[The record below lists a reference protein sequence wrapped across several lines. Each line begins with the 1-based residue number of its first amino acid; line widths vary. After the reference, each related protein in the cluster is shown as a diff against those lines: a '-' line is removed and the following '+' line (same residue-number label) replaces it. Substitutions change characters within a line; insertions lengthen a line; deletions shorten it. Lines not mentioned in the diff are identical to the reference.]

1 MDNLKVDRNKRT
13 ILIGGAW
20 PYANSSLHLGHLA
33 ALISGDFLKRYHRLF
48 GDEVVYVSGTDCHGT
63 PITERAKREG
73 VEPREI
79 AEKYHKEFKKVFDKM
94 NFSYSL
100 YTKTCDEYHKKQVEE
115 MLLKIY
121 KNGYIYSQ
129 TAKQP
134 YCECCKIF
142 KADRELDLICPKC
155 RSITKGDQCDC
166 GYIPTEE
173 NLIGAKC
180 RKCGNKT
187 TQKEDTNLYFSL
199 SKFQKQLE
207 KYTEDNKKN
216 WRISSQNETEKYLKQ
231 GLKDRAITRNLVW
244 GVDTPIKGFEDKKIY
259 VWVEAVLGYITATKK
274 YCKEKGLN
282 WKDFWVNN
290 KNLRTYMCHGKDNI
304 VFHTII
310 FPALL
315 LSARENYH
323 LPDVMVATQFVNI
336 NSEKISKS
344 KGNGITVLQM
354 IDNYNIDSIRYYMI
368 SYGPENKDIDFTID
382 NYINVHNSDIVNK
395 FGNFVNRTLQFKGLT
410 EIPLGIIDK
419 TIESKIAETYS
430 ITSQYIENLEFK
442 KACSKIVELIEIGNQ
457 YYDERKPWIQKKEN
471 IEDFNNTIYTCA
483 VIIANLSILF
493 EPVMPETSHRLRE
506 YLKIEN
512 PSWNPIKIEKNIPLG
527 NIQVLFKRI
536 DALL

>member
-1 MDNLKVDRNKRT
+1 
-13 ILIGGAW
+13 
-20 PYANSSLHLGHLA
+20 
-33 ALISGDFLKRYHRLF
+33 
-48 GDEVVYVSGTDCHGT
+48 
-63 PITERAKREG
+63 
-73 VEPREI
+73 
-79 AEKYHKEFKKVFDKM
+79 
-94 NFSYSL
+94 
-100 YTKTCDEYHKKQVEE
+100 
-115 MLLKIY
+115 
-121 KNGYIYSQ
+121 
-129 TAKQP
+129 
-134 YCECCKIF
+134 
-142 KADRELDLICPKC
+142 
-155 RSITKGDQCDC
+155 
-166 GYIPTEE
+166 
-173 NLIGAKC
+173 
-180 RKCGNKT
+180 
-187 TQKEDTNLYFSL
+187 
-199 SKFQKQLE
+199 
-207 KYTEDNKKN
+207 
-216 WRISSQNETEKYLKQ
+216 
-231 GLKDRAITRNLVW
+231 
-244 GVDTPIKGFEDKKIY
+244 
-259 VWVEAVLGYITATKK
+259 
-274 YCKEKGLN
+274 
-282 WKDFWVNN
+282 
-290 KNLRTYMCHGKDNI
+290 
-304 VFHTII
+304 
-310 FPALL
+310 
-315 LSARENYH
+315 
-323 LPDVMVATQFVNI
+323 MVTTQFVNI

-419 TIESKIAETYS
+419 TIENKIAETYS

>member
-1 MDNLKVDRNKRT
+1 
-13 ILIGGAW
+13 
-20 PYANSSLHLGHLA
+20 
-33 ALISGDFLKRYHRLF
+33 
-48 GDEVVYVSGTDCHGT
+48 
-63 PITERAKREG
+63 
-73 VEPREI
+73 
-79 AEKYHKEFKKVFDKM
+79 
-94 NFSYSL
+94 
-100 YTKTCDEYHKKQVEE
+100 
-115 MLLKIY
+115 
-121 KNGYIYSQ
+121 
-129 TAKQP
+129 
-134 YCECCKIF
+134 
-142 KADRELDLICPKC
+142 
-155 RSITKGDQCDC
+155 
-166 GYIPTEE
+166 
-173 NLIGAKC
+173 
-180 RKCGNKT
+180 
-187 TQKEDTNLYFSL
+187 
-199 SKFQKQLE
+199 
-207 KYTEDNKKN
+207 
-216 WRISSQNETEKYLKQ
+216 
-231 GLKDRAITRNLVW
+231 
-244 GVDTPIKGFEDKKIY
+244 
-259 VWVEAVLGYITATKK
+259 
-274 YCKEKGLN
+274 
-282 WKDFWVNN
+282 
-290 KNLRTYMCHGKDNI
+290 MCHGKDNI